1 MSEYSNPRKA
11 SSERDL
17 SSLSHLLPFLGSY
30 ALSEISPKLI
40 YEYKQRRRSE
50 GASPCTINRELALIK
65 YAFNMAI
72 REWKWIR
79 ENPVK
84 KISMEKE
91 NPSRDRWLSL
101 EEEERLL
108 AASPQWLK
116 EIITFAI
123 ETGCRREEMLSLEW
137 KDIDLFKKCLNVL
150 AGKTGDRRVIP
161 FTKKALEVLKASE
174 KARSKVRPIKGDFVF
189 THPLGQ
195 KVTIH
200 TLRTAFE
207 RALEKAEIDDFR
219 FHDLRHAFA
228 SRLAQSGTD
237 PYTIQKLMGHKSFLT
252 TQRYAHHYSE
262 SLREGITALDGFR
275 EERAQAVTILSQ

>member
-40 YEYKQRRRSE
+40 YEYNQRRRSE

-72 REWKWIR
+72 REWEWIR

-123 ETGCRREEMLSLEW
+123 ETGCRREEILSLTW
-137 KDIDLFKKCLNVL
+137 KDVDIFKKVVTIF
-150 AGKTGDRRVIP
+150 AKKTGDRRN
-161 FTKKALEVLKASE
+161 
-174 KARSKVRPIKGDFVF
+174 
-189 THPLGQ
+189 
-195 KVTIH
+195 H
-200 TLRTAFE
+200 TF
-207 RALEKAEIDDFR
+207 D
-219 FHDLRHAFA
+219 
-228 SRLAQSGTD
+228 
-237 PYTIQKLMGHKSFLT
+237 
-252 TQRYAHHYSE
+252 
-262 SLREGITALDGFR
+262 REGLRCFEVKGKGEDKERVDQEGGFCLLSPG
-275 EERAQAVTILSQ
+275 QAESKLPYPEVGL